1 MPRETLDRKLL
12 HLHNEILEM
21 DSMVEQAILNS
32 VDALKN
38 RDMSLAEDVIQAD
51 RYINKKRF
59 ELENE
64 IVITIATA
72 QPIMAGDLRQI
83 ASIFEIVSELE
94 RMGDYAKGIARIAL
108 RLGNEPPVKP
118 LVDIPRMTEITVS
131 MLHRA
136 ITAFIERDVEASRT
150 LPAEDDQVDN
160 LYNQIYRELI
170 TIMFRDPTL
179 IDRANMLLWVAHN
192 LERVAD
198 RVTNI
203 CERTIY
209 MVTGELTELSVSD
222 DEMIIERK

>member
-38 RDMSLAEDVIQAD
+38 RDMSLADDVIQAD
-51 RYINKKRF
+51 SYINKKRF

-150 LPAEDDQVDN
+150 LPAEDDQVDD

-170 TIMFRDPTL
+170 TIMFRDPSL

-222 DEMIIERK
+222 DEMIIER

>member
-38 RDMSLAEDVIQAD
+38 RDMSLADDVIQAD
-51 RYINKKRF
+51 SYINKKRF

-150 LPAEDDQVDN
+150 LPAEDDQVDD

-170 TIMFRDPTL
+170 TIMFRDPSL

-222 DEMIIERK
+222 DEMISER